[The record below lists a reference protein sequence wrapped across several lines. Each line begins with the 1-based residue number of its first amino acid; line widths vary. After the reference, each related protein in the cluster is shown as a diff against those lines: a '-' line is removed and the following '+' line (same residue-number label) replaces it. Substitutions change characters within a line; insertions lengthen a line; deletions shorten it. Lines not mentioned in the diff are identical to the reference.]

1 MQRSFNNVKYG
12 FCLKGALSFG
22 VYFFFISLD
31 KILDFS
37 LSFSSSPALGFAIF

>member
-12 FCLKGALSFG
+12 FCLKGAFRCI
-22 VYFFFISLD
+22 FFFISLD